1 MWLLCMI
8 VVISMRFDRTCIP
21 ADKSP
26 SSSHSPALLR
36 TAQNAPIW
44 SLAVHFSLQ
53 WWIMFFV
60 PLLSAR
66 GSLSFS
72 ASYLVILARFR
83 PIANPSGEI
92 SCVRWLTAISLM
104 TSSVS
109 GRVTQGGCIDW
120 TTNKRKF
127 DLVNSY
133 FVLLFTYI
141 PHFYEMN
148 IVPAQLI
155 MPKGKYIPMKKQTF
169 KKTMAC
175 KTMNKNYVNCVFK
188 AGHHVY
194 KICSDNKITPF
205 KKHNTTLTDYMNLFM
220 GLYSWY

>member
-1 MWLLCMI
+1 MWLLCII

-120 TTNKRKF
+120 TTKKRKF
-127 DLVNSY
+127 DLVNK
-133 FVLLFTYI
+133 LLCSAFHLYSS
-141 PHFYEMN
+141 FYE
-148 IVPAQLI
+148 IWIL
-155 MPKGKYIPMKKQTF
+155 Y
-169 KKTMAC
+169 
-175 KTMNKNYVNCVFK
+175 
-188 AGHHVY
+188 
-194 KICSDNKITPF
+194 
-205 KKHNTTLTDYMNLFM
+205 LLNL
-220 GLYSWY
+220 